1 MYRQINMMKPSLLM
15 GLFGAL
21 YLGACTTSAPTPT
34 GKTLAKKEVIL
45 SKSEEEKLGEYQAEM
60 ELGRNM
66 AGRLLQ
72 YYGTY
77 DNPALVEYV
86 NEVGNY
92 VASVGDY
99 PERRYMFAILNSSNV
114 NAFACPGGY
123 ILITKGAV
131 LQAENEAEL
140 AMILGHE
147 VAHVGKQHMF
157 NTLRNMKEKDRQ
169 KEAEELDRHG
179 KDKYAESKVR
189 ERAMGAE
196 SSKTQAL
203 LAKYL
208 SGSAGAGFSILQAAK
223 AGMNLMLEKGLDH
236 KLEFEAD
243 HEGVKYAIRAG
254 YEPFALVHFLARL
267 EAKKKKAGTL
277 VKMLEKTHPKLS
289 TRREKIQALLKE
301 MNGSTIVGALGV
313 DRFATHTKS
322 MK

>member
-1 MYRQINMMKPSLLM
+1 MYRQINMVKPSILM
-15 GLFGAL
+15 GLFGAF
-21 YLGACTTSAPTPT
+21 YLGACTTPAPTST
-34 GKTLAKKEVIL
+34 GKTLAKKEMIL

-72 YYGTY
+72 YYSTY
-77 DNPALVEYV
+77 ENPALVDYV

-147 VAHVGKQHMF
+147 VAHVSKQHMF

-189 ERAMGAE
+189 ERAMGLE
-196 SSKTQAL
+196 TSKAQAL
-203 LAKYL
+203 VAKYL

-223 AGMNLMLEKGLDH
+223 AGMNLILEKGLDH

-289 TRREKIQALLKE
+289 TRREKIQTLLKE
-301 MNGSTIVGALGV
+301 MSGSSIVGALGV
-313 DRFATHTKS
+313 ERFEAHTKS
-322 MK
+322 MR